1 MLARRLNRT
10 DEKFVELSRHTPSAH
25 VEKLTA
31 FKEKLFTEWS
41 F

>member
-1 MLARRLNRT
+1 M
-10 DEKFVELSRHTPSAH
+10 DEKFVEVSRHTPSAH

-31 FKEKLFTEWS
+31 FKEKLFTEWR